1 MVQDKLL
8 QRAMFTRFNQPWQ
21 VGLAIALGLTLGLMP
36 KFNLLMVPL
45 ALAILSAPISLGLC
59 LIVALPTMLIS
70 PQLSGIEDS
79 LGSYL
84 LSLPGLRGT
93 WNWMY
98 SQPLLR
104 ATRFY
109 NSQELGSLVF
119 ATFSFYPVYFA
130 TTTFLQRHRKL
141 DDLDL
146 NRSDN
151 IERAQQAERV
161 PQGIVSH
168 LPLDSRPVAPP
179 RLIPRQSQSRSMATA
194 ETQPSDIRNNTTDNS
209 LLVTDSRIVSATV
222 ATIDSAESKSIAKN
236 NIDALAMIDATQMPP
251 QVSSSLDSS
260 NDLVVQTNNTESKI
274 QEVDEQQW
282 VLDTLIEIIRIRD
295 EQLPSEDELAPAE
308 KLSLDRSNGSS
319 VDAASSPSSHKKTE
333 SKDREAL
340 TVGDFTNRQQSSSS
354 IATMVTGTTEA
365 TSANLDTQLNS
376 NKLHMDR
383 ITSGN
388 PMETISRMDKNT
400 AIETESNLFSKER
413 KDKLMAAASTIA
425 NMLPH
430 SSRPLPAASRDESL
444 KYLIHHLQSL
454 QRESKE

>member
-8 QRAMFTRFNQPWQ
+8 QRAMFTRFSQPWQ

-45 ALAILSAPISLGLC
+45 ALAILAAPISLGLC

-70 PQLSGIEDS
+70 QQLSGIEDS

-119 ATFSFYPVYFA
+119 ATISFYPVYIA

-141 DDLDL
+141 DERDL

-151 IERAQQAERV
+151 FEQVQQVERF
-161 PQGIVSH
+161 PQVATSH
-168 LPLDSRPVAPP
+168 LPLDSRPVAPT
-179 RLIPRQSQSRSMATA
+179 RMIPRQAQSRSTVTV
-194 ETQPSDIRNNTTDNS
+194 ETQLSNTRNNTTDISLMVANLPSANAAVKTNDSADSISIAPNSTDTSAMTDASQLPQKLPS
-209 LLVTDSRIVSATV
+209 LLG
-222 ATIDSAESKSIAKN
+222 
-236 NIDALAMIDATQMPP
+236 M
-251 QVSSSLDSS
+251 S
-260 NDLVVQTNNTESKI
+260 NDLVRTNNTESKV

-295 EQLPSEDELAPAE
+295 EQLPSDDELARPE
-308 KLSLDRSNGSS
+308 NLFSDRSSRIS
-319 VDAASSPSSHKKTE
+319 ADVASSTVSPKNLE
-333 SKDREAL
+333 PKDREAQ
-340 TVGDFTNRQQSSSS
+340 TVGDFTNRQQSSTS
-354 IATMVTGTTEA
+354 IANTGTGTTEVNS
-365 TSANLDTQLNS
+365 TTVDTQLNS

-430 SSRPLPAASRDESL
+430 SSLPRPAASRDESL

>member
-8 QRAMFTRFNQPWQ
+8 QRAMFTRFSQPWQ

-36 KFNLLMVPL
+36 KFNLLMLPL
-45 ALAILSAPISLGLC
+45 ALAILAAPISLWLC
-59 LIVALPTMLIS
+59 LVVALPTMLIS

-79 LGSYL
+79 LGTYL

-98 SQPLLR
+98 DQPLLR

-119 ATFSFYPVYFA
+119 ATFSFYPVYFG
-130 TTTFLQRHRKL
+130 TTTYLQRHRKL
-141 DDLDL
+141 DEVDSI
-146 NRSDN
+146 RSN
-151 IERAQQAERV
+151 NPERV
-161 PQGIVSH
+161 GQVQRVAQVAASH
-168 LPLDSRPVAPP
+168 LPLESRPVAPP
-179 RLIPRQSQSRSMATA
+179 RTIPRQASARQPVTA
-194 ETQPSDIRNNTTDNS
+194 EIQLPVTSNNTADNS
-209 LLVTDSRIVSATV
+209 LVVADLLKANAAAEILHSADSISVVRSNSSASGSNNDMQ
-222 ATIDSAESKSIAKN
+222 IPQQDPSARV
-236 NIDALAMIDATQMPP
+236 M
-251 QVSSSLDSS
+251 SSELIRAS
-260 NDLVVQTNNTESKI
+260 NTESKV
-274 QEVDEQQW
+274 QEEDQQW

-295 EQLPSEDELAPAE
+295 EELPADDEMNRPE
-308 KLSLDRSNGSS
+308 NILSDGSKNI
-319 VDAASSPSSHKKTE
+319 VTDAASMQSSQQSIA

-340 TVGDFTNRQQSSSS
+340 TVGDFTNRQQSSVSLTS
-354 IATMVTGTTEA
+354 AVISMTEA
-365 TSANLDTQLNS
+365 KSINLDAQLNS

-383 ITSGN
+383 ITSGI

-430 SSRPLPAASRDESL
+430 SSRPRPAASRDESL

>member
-1 MVQDKLL
+1 MVQDNLM
-8 QRAMFTRFNQPWQ
+8 QRAMFTRFSQPWQ

-45 ALAILSAPISLGLC
+45 TLTILTAPISLGLC
-59 LIVALPTMLIS
+59 LVVAIPTMLIS
-70 PQLSGIEDS
+70 TQLSGVEDS
-79 LGSYL
+79 LGAYL

-93 WNWMY
+93 WSWMY
-98 SQPLLR
+98 NQPLLR

-141 DDLDL
+141 DEFDSIRGD
-146 NRSDN
+146 NSD
-151 IERAQQAERV
+151 RV
-161 PQGIVSH
+161 PQIERIPQIAASH
-168 LPLDSRPVAPP
+168 LPLESRPVAPP
-179 RLIPRQSQSRSMATA
+179 RTIPRQAASRSAVTS
-194 ETQPSDIRNNTTDNS
+194 ETRLPESKSNTTDNS
-209 LLVTDSRIVSATV
+209 MIVTDTRSTNAAAGTSL
-222 ATIDSAESKSIAKN
+222 SAESISVAKN
-236 NIDALAMIDATQMPP
+236 NIDASTITKSSQVP
-251 QVSSSLDSS
+251 QEGAGTYEMS
-260 NDLVVQTNNTESKI
+260 NDLIRTSNTESKV

-295 EQLPSEDELAPAE
+295 EQLPAQAELIQSEKSFPADSKTTQAHSAP
-308 KLSLDRSNGSS
+308 ST
-319 VDAASSPSSHKKTE
+319 ASQKNIE
-333 SKDREAL
+333 SKDREAR

-354 IATMVTGTTEA
+354 IAPTVSGTTGA
-365 TSANLDTQLNS
+365 TSTSLDTQLNTT
-376 NKLHMDR
+376 KLHMDG

-400 AIETESNLFSKER
+400 AIDTEANLFSKDR

-430 SSRPLPAASRDESL
+430 ASRPRPAASRDESL

>member
-8 QRAMFTRFNQPWQ
+8 QRAMFTRFSQPWQ
-21 VGLAIALGLTLGLMP
+21 IGLAIALGLTLGLMP

-45 ALAILSAPISLGLC
+45 ALAILTAPISLGLC

-70 PQLSGIEDS
+70 SQLSGIEDS

-151 IERAQQAERV
+151 MERV
-161 PQGIVSH
+161 QKTERLPQGIKSH

-179 RLIPRQSQSRSMATA
+179 RMIPRQATSRSTATA
-194 ETQPSDIRNNTTDNS
+194 ETQPSNTSNNATNNSLVFTDSYAVNTTMESN
-209 LLVTDSRIVSATV
+209 A
-222 ATIDSAESKSIAKN
+222 SAESISIAKN
-236 NIDALAMIDATQMPP
+236 SNDASAIIHTSQMLQ
-251 QVSSSLDSS
+251 QVPSSFDMG
-260 NDLVVQTNNTESKI
+260 NDLVQTNKTESKI
-274 QEVDEQQW
+274 QEVEEQQW

-295 EQLPSEDELAPAE
+295 EQLPTEDELPRAE
-308 KLSLDRSNGSS
+308 KPSLDRSNGSFADS
-319 VDAASSPSSHKKTE
+319 ASTPSGKKNIE

-340 TVGDFTNRQQSSSS
+340 TVGDITTRQQSSSS
-354 IATMVTGTTEA
+354 IANMVSGTTEA
-365 TSANLDTQLNS
+365 NSITLDTQLNS

-430 SSRPLPAASRDESL
+430 SSRPRPAASRDESL

>member
-8 QRAMFTRFNQPWQ
+8 QRAMFTRFSQPWQ

-45 ALAILSAPISLGLC
+45 ALAILAAPISLGLC

-70 PQLSGIEDS
+70 QQLSGIEDS

-119 ATFSFYPVYFA
+119 ATFSFYPVYIA

-141 DDLDL
+141 DERDL

-151 IERAQQAERV
+151 FEQVQQVERF
-161 PQGIVSH
+161 PQVATSH
-168 LPLDSRPVAPP
+168 LPLDSRPVAPT
-179 RLIPRQSQSRSMATA
+179 RMIPRQAQSRSTVTV
-194 ETQPSDIRNNTTDNS
+194 ETQLSNTRNNTTDISLMVANLPSANAAVKTNDSADSISIAPNSTDTSAMTDASQLPQKLPS
-209 LLVTDSRIVSATV
+209 LLG
-222 ATIDSAESKSIAKN
+222 
-236 NIDALAMIDATQMPP
+236 M
-251 QVSSSLDSS
+251 S
-260 NDLVVQTNNTESKI
+260 NDLVRTNNTESKV

-295 EQLPSEDELAPAE
+295 EQLPSDDELARPE
-308 KLSLDRSNGSS
+308 NLFSDRSSRIS
-319 VDAASSPSSHKKTE
+319 ADVASSTVSPKNLE
-333 SKDREAL
+333 PKDREAQ
-340 TVGDFTNRQQSSSS
+340 TVGDFTNRQQNSTS
-354 IATMVTGTTEA
+354 IANTGTGTTEVNS
-365 TSANLDTQLNS
+365 TTVDTQLNS
-376 NKLHMDR
+376 NKLHMDG

-430 SSRPLPAASRDESL
+430 SSLPRPAASRDESL

>member
-8 QRAMFTRFNQPWQ
+8 QRAMFTRFSQPWQ

-45 ALAILSAPISLGLC
+45 ALAILAAPISLGLC

-70 PQLSGIEDS
+70 QQLSGIEDS

-119 ATFSFYPVYFA
+119 ATFSFYPVYIA

-141 DDLDL
+141 DERDL

-151 IERAQQAERV
+151 FEQVQQVERF
-161 PQGIVSH
+161 PQVATSH
-168 LPLDSRPVAPP
+168 LPLDSRPVAPT
-179 RLIPRQSQSRSMATA
+179 RMIPRQAQSRSTVTV
-194 ETQPSDIRNNTTDNS
+194 ETQLSNTRNNTTDISLMVANLPSANAAVKTNDSADSISIAPNSTDTSAMTDASQLPQKLPS
-209 LLVTDSRIVSATV
+209 LLG
-222 ATIDSAESKSIAKN
+222 
-236 NIDALAMIDATQMPP
+236 M
-251 QVSSSLDSS
+251 S
-260 NDLVVQTNNTESKI
+260 NDLVRTNNTESKV

-295 EQLPSEDELAPAE
+295 EQLPSDDELARPE
-308 KLSLDRSNGSS
+308 NLFSDRSSRIS
-319 VDAASSPSSHKKTE
+319 ADVASSTVSPKNLE
-333 SKDREAL
+333 PKDREAQ
-340 TVGDFTNRQQSSSS
+340 TVGDFTNRQQSSTS
-354 IATMVTGTTEA
+354 IANTGTGTTEVNS
-365 TSANLDTQLNS
+365 TTVDTQLNS

-430 SSRPLPAASRDESL
+430 SSLPRPAASRDESL

>member
-8 QRAMFTRFNQPWQ
+8 QRAMFTRFSQPWQ

-45 ALAILSAPISLGLC
+45 ALAILAAPISLGLC

-70 PQLSGIEDS
+70 QQLSGIEDS

-119 ATFSFYPVYFA
+119 ATFSFYPVYIA

-141 DDLDL
+141 DERDL
-146 NRSDN
+146 NRNDN
-151 IERAQQAERV
+151 FEQVQQVERF
-161 PQGIVSH
+161 PQVATSH
-168 LPLDSRPVAPP
+168 LPLDSRPVAPT
-179 RLIPRQSQSRSMATA
+179 RMIPRQAQSRSTVTV
-194 ETQPSDIRNNTTDNS
+194 ETQLSNTRNNTTDISLMVANLPSANAAVKTNDSADSISIAPNSTDTSAMTDASQLPQKLPS
-209 LLVTDSRIVSATV
+209 LLG
-222 ATIDSAESKSIAKN
+222 
-236 NIDALAMIDATQMPP
+236 M
-251 QVSSSLDSS
+251 S
-260 NDLVVQTNNTESKI
+260 NDLVRTNNTESKV

-295 EQLPSEDELAPAE
+295 EQLPSDDELARPE
-308 KLSLDRSNGSS
+308 NLFSDRSSRIS
-319 VDAASSPSSHKKTE
+319 ADVASSTVSPKNLE
-333 SKDREAL
+333 PKDREAQ
-340 TVGDFTNRQQSSSS
+340 TVGDFTNRQQSSTS
-354 IATMVTGTTEA
+354 IANTGTGTTEVNS
-365 TSANLDTQLNS
+365 TTVDTQLNS

-430 SSRPLPAASRDESL
+430 SSLPRPAASRDESL

>member
-1 MVQDKLL
+1 MVQDNLM
-8 QRAMFTRFNQPWQ
+8 QRAMFTRFSQPWQ

-59 LIVALPTMLIS
+59 LVVAIPTMLIS
-70 PQLSGIEDS
+70 PQLSGVEDS

-98 SQPLLR
+98 NQPLLR

-130 TTTFLQRHRKL
+130 TTTFLQRQRKL
-141 DDLDL
+141 EEFDSI
-146 NRSDN
+146 RSDN
-151 IERAQQAERV
+151 SERV
-161 PQGIVSH
+161 PQIERIQQSAASH
-168 LPLDSRPVAPP
+168 LPLESRPVAPP
-179 RLIPRQSQSRSMATA
+179 RTIPRQTVSRSTATS
-194 ETQPSDIRNNTTDNS
+194 ETLLPKSRSNTTDISMIVADTQPANAAMETS
-209 LLVTDSRIVSATV
+209 L
-222 ATIDSAESKSIAKN
+222 SAEWISIGKN
-236 NIDALAMIDATQMPP
+236 NIDASTITDLSQMP
-251 QVSSSLDSS
+251 QNDAGTYEMS
-260 NDLVVQTNNTESKI
+260 NDLIRTTNTESKV

-295 EQLPSEDELAPAE
+295 EQLPAHVEL
-308 KLSLDRSNGSS
+308 
-319 VDAASSPSSHKKTE
+319 SPSENIFQDDLKNTLADATPPTAFQKNID
-333 SKDREAL
+333 SKDREAR

-354 IATMVTGTTEA
+354 IAPTDTDTTGA
-365 TSANLDTQLNS
+365 TSSGLDTQLNTT
-376 NKLHMDR
+376 KLNMDG

-388 PMETISRMDKNT
+388 PMEKISRMDKNT
-400 AIETESNLFSKER
+400 AIETEANLFSKDR

-430 SSRPLPAASRDESL
+430 ASRPRPAASRDESL